1 MVWIDDHG
9 ACFFPMPKSGR
20 TQSRV
25 TKLDDG
31 ASSEAEERSNERCD
45 MVGFGRVNKM
55 THRAWQDGE
64 TWLKERSTTSEGR
77 TGTTKAYTLLPP
89 QCPYIRLVQAFEF
102 VVLIIGKH
110 VYSRTRIH

>member
-1 MVWIDDHG
+1 MVWIDDHET
-9 ACFFPMPKSGR
+9 CFFPVPESGR

-31 ASSEAEERSNERCD
+31 ASSEAKERYNESSD
-45 MVGFGRVNKM
+45 MVGFGGVNKV
-55 THRAWQDGE
+55 THTAWQDGE

-77 TGTTKAYTLLPP
+77 RGTTKACTLLPP

-102 VVLIIGKH
+102 VVFDH
-110 VYSRTRIH
+110 